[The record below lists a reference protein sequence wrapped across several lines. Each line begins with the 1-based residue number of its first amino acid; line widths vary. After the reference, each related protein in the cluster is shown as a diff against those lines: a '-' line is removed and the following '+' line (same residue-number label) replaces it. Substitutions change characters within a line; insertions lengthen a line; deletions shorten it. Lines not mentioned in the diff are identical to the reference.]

1 MAVSRRRPVETDRL
15 RKIAEQFHLYGDL
28 VEIVPYGRGHINDT
42 YLMTINQAG
51 RPVRY
56 ILQRLNTDVFR
67 SPAAVMDN
75 IARVTAHIARKLA
88 NEGCPDPSR
97 RTLTMVPCR
106 DGRRWLDDPD
116 GAFRCYLF
124 IEGARTFDQVE
135 TVQQAE
141 AAARAV
147 GRFQQQ
153 LVDFPL
159 DQLVETIPNFHH
171 TRRRFEAF
179 RRAWAADPMGRAE
192 QCRPEIEFALAR
204 ESIVD
209 VLLQGEASGELPRRV
224 THNDTKLNNVMLDD
238 ATGEGVCVI
247 DLDTVMPGLVLYD
260 FGDLCR
266 TATRPTLEDEVQLER
281 VQMRREMFEAIVRGY
296 WSTAG
301 TFLTRAEITWLAF
314 SARLITFEIGLRFL
328 TDYLEG
334 DVYFKTHRPGHNL
347 DRCRVQFRM
356 VESFERN
363 AAWMEDLV
371 ARTAATS
378 PGDPS

>member
-1 MAVSRRRPVETDRL
+1 VAVSRRQPVETDRL
-15 RKIAEQFHLYGDL
+15 RKTAEQFQLYGDL

-42 YLMTINQAG
+42 YLVTVNQAG

-56 ILQRLNTDVFR
+56 ILQRLNTDVFPF
-67 SPAAVMDN
+67 PAAVMDN

-88 NEGCPDPSR
+88 DEGCPDPSR

-106 DGRRWLDDPD
+106 DGRRWLDAPH

-153 LVDFPL
+153 LADFPL
-159 DQLVETIPNFHH
+159 DQLAETIPNFHH
-171 TRRRFEAF
+171 TRNRFEAF
-179 RRAWAADPMGRAE
+179 RRAWTTDPVGRAGH
-192 QCRPEIEFALAR
+192 CRPEIEFALAR
-204 ESIVD
+204 EPIVD
-209 VLLQGEASGELPRRV
+209 VLLREEASGQIPRRV
-224 THNDTKLNNVMLDD
+224 THNDCKLNNVMIDD
-238 ATGEGVCVI
+238 LTGEGLCMI

-266 TATRPTLEDEVQLER
+266 TATRSTLEDEVQLER
-281 VQMRREMFEAIVRGY
+281 VQMRREMFEAIVHGY
-296 WSTAG
+296 WFTAG

-334 DVYFKTHRPGHNL
+334 DVYFKTRRPGHNL

-356 VESFERN
+356 VESFEHH
-363 AAWMEDLV
+363 AAWMEELV
-371 ARTAATS
+371 ERYAALPPGGS
-378 PGDPS
+378 P